1 MLFFALSLSELL
13 QPKHWMD
20 QEEPGGNYLRIKGGS
35 HFVYTKN
42 VFSSLPENVSD
53 LKAEKGNIF
62 IITAQTLSSFC
73 ISSLATA

>member
-1 MLFFALSLSELL
+1 MMFSALSLSELL

-20 QEEPGGNYLRIKGGS
+20 QETPGGNYLGIKGGS
-35 HFVYTKN
+35 HSVYTKN

-73 ISSLATA
+73 ISSLATV